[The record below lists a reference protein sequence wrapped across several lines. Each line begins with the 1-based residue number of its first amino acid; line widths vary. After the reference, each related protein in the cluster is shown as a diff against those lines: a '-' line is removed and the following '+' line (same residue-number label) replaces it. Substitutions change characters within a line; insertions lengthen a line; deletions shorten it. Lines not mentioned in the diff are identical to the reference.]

1 MTIDKLRQ
9 EIQSDAAYKYLRQT
23 VIGEIK
29 LDKLVGEL
37 SVYNYHRDNLTVG
50 SDGLIMYK
58 GSRFL
63 VPDVLRPGLLKSLH
77 TGHAGVMS
85 MLLRAKE
92 CFWWPGLKLAIE
104 NIRASCL
111 TCHENAPSQA
121 KLPSMGVLQ
130 TKYAYEALSMDHFY
144 LKGVEFL
151 AIVDRHSGMLSVHCT
166 AFKGAK

>member
-1 MTIDKLRQ
+1 MD
-9 EIQSDAAYKYLRQT
+9 
-23 VIGEIK
+23 
-29 LDKLVGEL
+29 
-37 SVYNYHRDNLTVG
+37 
-50 SDGLIMYK
+50 K

-144 LKGVEFL
+144 LKGVEYL
-151 AIVDRHSGMLSVHCT
+151 KIVDRHSGMLSVHWLEI
-166 AFKGAK
+166 